1 MKKILYGGTG
11 TGKTERL
18 MNEYEDLIQ
27 KKNIPSDKILVLV
40 MNRNQSL
47 KWRKKIELKQSNKI
61 LRTSFFGFI
70 QQEITNFYPI
80 ILEQCPEIK
89 TYTVKPAF
97 LTFEVSQYL
106 LTKLIEQRRMLSGA
120 FSELSSKDNKIAI
133 DI

>member
-80 ILEQCPEIK
+80 ILEQCPEMGGGE
-89 TYTVKPAF
+89 YP
-97 LTFEVSQYL
+97 
-106 LTKLIEQRRMLSGA
+106 
-120 FSELSSKDNKIAI
+120 
-133 DI
+133 